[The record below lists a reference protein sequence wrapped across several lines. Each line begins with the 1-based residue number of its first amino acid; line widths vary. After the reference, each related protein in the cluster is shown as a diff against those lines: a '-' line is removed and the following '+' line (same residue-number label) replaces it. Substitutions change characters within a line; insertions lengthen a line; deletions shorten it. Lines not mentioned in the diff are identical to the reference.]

1 MANLSTGEIGMSKIR
16 IMLVEDN
23 PEYRRVIAPALND
36 EPDLEVVSQF
46 GTVERAL
53 SSLQAD
59 SQPQGP
65 DIILLDLN
73 LPGMTGLIGI
83 ECFRVAVP
91 DAKIIVLTQSDREAD
106 VLRAISLGAAG
117 YLLKSATLR
126 QITDGI
132 RMVTGGGALLDAGV
146 AKLIMRTLKD
156 LLPIHERSELLTTR
170 ETEVLR
176 LLAEGHE
183 RKSIANQLHISTATV
198 CTHIGHIFDKL
209 QVQNAPAAVA
219 KAFRIGVFPTK
230 KQAGVFGDRQ

>member
-1 MANLSTGEIGMSKIR
+1 MSKIR
-16 IMLVEDN
+16 VMLIEDN

-36 EPDLEVVSQF
+36 ESDLEVVSQF

-59 SQPQGP
+59 SQTHGP

-73 LPGMTGLIGI
+73 LPGMTGLMGI
-83 ECFRVAVP
+83 DHFRAAVP
-91 DAKIIVLTQSDREAD
+91 DAKIIVLTQSDKEAD

-126 QITDGI
+126 QISEGI
-132 RMVTGGGALLDAGV
+132 RTVTGGGALLDAGV
-146 AKLIMRTLKD
+146 AKLIIQTLKD
-156 LLPIHERSELLTTR
+156 LLPVHERSELLTTR

-219 KAFRIGVFPTK
+219 KAFRVGVFPAE
-230 KQAGVFGDRQ
+230 KQSAVIVDRRW